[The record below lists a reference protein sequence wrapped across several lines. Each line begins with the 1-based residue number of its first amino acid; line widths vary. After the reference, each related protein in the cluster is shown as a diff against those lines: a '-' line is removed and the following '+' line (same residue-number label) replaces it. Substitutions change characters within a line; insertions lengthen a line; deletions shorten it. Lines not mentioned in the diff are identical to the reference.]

1 MLKPGALLAAA
12 LLGLLPTQAS
22 AAAMAGLSTSVGLA
36 GSLLALLA
44 LQGGSPESAA
54 TALGAG
60 VVLLM
65 LGVLAWTTRANWAP
79 HLAPLPGLR
88 RDSRPMLARAAR
100 TADERALL
108 GSARHQFLRLQ
119 AAWDAGDLDTLRSLT
134 TEAMFAELA
143 AELPMCGA
151 APNRTDV
158 LSLEAHLISVEV
170 VGPLE
175 LASIEF
181 SGVVRESEVLGAM
194 PFREVWML
202 AREPAEG
209 GWRLARQQA
218 LL

>member
-1 MLKPGALLAAA
+1 MLKT
-12 LLGLLPTQAS
+12 LGLLVALIGLLPAPAAAS
-22 AAAMAGLSTSVGLA
+22 AMAGLSTSVGLA
-36 GSLLALLA
+36 GALLSVLA
-44 LQGGSPESAA
+44 LQGGSSESAA
-54 TALGAG
+54 AALGST

-65 LGVLAWTTRANWAP
+65 LALLAWTTRANWAP
-79 HLAPLPGLR
+79 HFVPVPGLR
-88 RDSRPMLARAAR
+88 RAGGPMLARPTR

-134 TEAMFAELA
+134 TESMFAELA
-143 AELPMCGA
+143 AQLPVRGA
-151 APNRTDV
+151 TPNRTDV
-158 LSLEAHLISVEV
+158 LSLEAHLISHEA
-170 VGPLE
+170 VGSLE

-181 SGVVRESEVLGAM
+181 SGVVRECEALGAV

-202 AREPAEG
+202 AREPSDG

>member
-1 MLKPGALLAAA
+1 VLKPGVLLAAA

-44 LQGGSPESAA
+44 LQGGSSESAA
-54 TALGAG
+54 TALGSG

-65 LGVLAWTTRANWAP
+65 LGVLAWTTRANWAT

-108 GSARHQFLRLQ
+108 GSARRQFLRLQ

-143 AELPMCGA
+143 AQLPMCGA